1 MDLITANRLQQ
12 LRKMNGYSQDV
23 LAEKL
28 GVSRQAVSKWERAES
43 SPDTDNLISLAKL
56 YGLTLD
62 DLLNT
67 SQDVVKI
74 NTKPKEKDFKGK
86 VKSLLSK
93 ANDFGIY
100 PKTALG
106 MLKFPFVILV
116 PFLYVA
122 IGAITGLWHPMWIIF
137 LTIPIYYR
145 IAIACKGNSTKAF
158 LLLLPIPEILVTVFL
173 ILGICFGLWKYAWI
187 LFLIIPIYY
196 WIVPM
201 MKSNKD
207 DNASDEN
214 SNNK

>member
-67 SQDVVKI
+67 SQDIVKI
-74 NTKPKEKDFKGK
+74 KTTPQKKDVKGK
-86 VKSLLSK
+86 IKSILSK

-100 PKTALG
+100 PKTASA
-106 MLKFPFVILV
+106 MLKFPFFMII
-116 PFLYVA
+116 PILYVA
-122 IGAITGLWHPMWIIF
+122 ICVPTKLWHPLWIIF
-137 LTIPIYYR
+137 LAFPVYYR
-145 IAIACKGNSTKAF
+145 VAIACKANSFKAF
-158 LLLLPIPEILVTVFL
+158 LLLLPIPEITVIIFL
-173 ILGICFGLWKYAWI
+173 LLGLLANAWSYAWI
-187 LFLIIPIYY
+187 VFLIIPLYY

-201 MKSNKD
+201 MKSQKKED
-207 DNASDEN
+207 PQD
-214 SNNK
+214 K